1 MECSGYEPRT
11 PLFAGSGSPSSK
23 AGFSL
28 LRLFHSL
35 EGAMFTATALI
46 AAAAV
51 TLMLMPVLV
60 VLSELS

>member
-1 MECSGYEPRT
+1 
-11 PLFAGSGSPSSK
+11 
-23 AGFSL
+23 
-28 LRLFHSL
+28 
-35 EGAMFTATALI
+35 MFTATALI

>member
-1 MECSGYEPRT
+1 VSRERHCLPGQEAPAAKT
-11 PLFAGSGSPSSK
+11 V
-23 AGFSL
+23 FSL

>member
-1 MECSGYEPRT
+1 
-11 PLFAGSGSPSSK
+11 LFAGSGSPSSK
-23 AGFSL
+23 DGFSL